1 MFVVPLWRLRVAT
14 LADYLR
20 LRYSPAIE
28 RLAALLIVPT
38 SLFWAAAQIRAFGI
52 VLHSIGSVDLA
63 TGIALAAWISI
74 VYTMLGGVLAD
85 IVTDVV

>member
-1 MFVVPLWRLRVAT
+1 M
-14 LADYLR
+14 
-20 LRYSPAIE
+20 
-28 RLAALLIVPT
+28 PT